1 MKETT
6 TLPDDTQE
14 LLDKIKQT
22 RKHKEALP
30 LVEELEEVLHQQEEQ
45 SQKKEDTLQVQIT
58 QLKEENK
65 RLNRL

>member
-1 MKETT
+1 MKETA
-6 TLPDDTQE
+6 LPDDTQE

>member
-30 LVEELEEVLHQQEEQ
+30 LVAELEEVLHQQEEQ

>member
-1 MKETT
+1 MKEN
-6 TLPDDTQE
+6 TLSDDTQE

-30 LVEELEEVLHQQEEQ
+30 LVAELEEVLQQQEEQ

>member
-1 MKETT
+1 MKEAT

-30 LVEELEEVLHQQEEQ
+30 LVAELEEVLQQQEEQ

>member
-30 LVEELEEVLHQQEEQ
+30 LVAELEEVLQQQEEQ

>member
-1 MKETT
+1 MKEN
-6 TLPDDTQE
+6 TLSDGTQE

-30 LVEELEEVLHQQEEQ
+30 LVEELEEVLHQNEEQ
-45 SQKKEDTLQVQIT
+45 HQKKEDTLQVQIT

>member
-1 MKETT
+1 MKEN
-6 TLPDDTQE
+6 TLSDDTQE

-45 SQKKEDTLQVQIT
+45 HQKKEDTLQVQIT